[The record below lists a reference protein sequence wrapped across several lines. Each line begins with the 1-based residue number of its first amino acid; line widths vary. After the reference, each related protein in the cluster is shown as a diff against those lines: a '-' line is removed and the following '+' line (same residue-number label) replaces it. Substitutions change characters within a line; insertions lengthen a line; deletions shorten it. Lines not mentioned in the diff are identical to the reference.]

1 MNNILNTA
9 NDIINGERK
18 EDYGDA
24 FDSFDRIAGL
34 WSSYLD
40 HHISP
45 VDVAH
50 MMILMKVSRGTNHAK
65 FNKIHEDNLV
75 DIAGYSALAYQV
87 SENFFK
93 DEAARNV
100 KDDEFEMACKC
111 HPSFGCDEEV
121 EEKDSWDDNDIE
133 DIKEKIVSELKGDEN
148 LNDFEVNELDLITY
162 IVWSILS
169 SNNED
174 EEKKDDK
181 KKDKKNAS
189 FQDIL
194 NDILKGLSEDE

>member
-40 HHISP
+40 HHITP
-45 VDVAH
+45 VDVAQ
-50 MMILMKVSRGTNHAK
+50 MMILMKVSRGANVAK
-65 FNKIHEDNLV
+65 FNKIQEDSLV

-87 SENFFK
+87 SENYFK
-93 DEAARNV
+93 EEAAQNV
-100 KDDEFEMACKC
+100 KDEEFDMACKC
-111 HPSFGCDEEV
+111 HPSNTNADDVEEDDDKDPWDDVTIEDVIVFLAALLSDV
-121 EEKDSWDDNDIE
+121 EEKE
-133 DIKEKIVSELKGDEN
+133 D
-148 LNDFEVNELDLITY
+148 
-162 IVWSILS
+162 
-169 SNNED
+169 
-174 EEKKDDK
+174 KKD
-181 KKDKKNAS
+181 DKKNAS

-194 NDILKGLSEDE
+194 NDVLKGLSEDE

>member
-65 FNKIHEDNLV
+65 FNKIHEDNLI

-87 SENFFK
+87 SENYFK

-111 HPSFGCDEEV
+111 HPNNTDADDV
-121 EEKDSWDDNDIE
+121 EEGEDKDPWDDVTIE
-133 DIKEKIVSELKGDEN
+133 DVIVFLATLLVDDE
-148 LNDFEVNELDLITY
+148 D
-162 IVWSILS
+162 
-169 SNNED
+169 NNED
-174 EEKKDDK
+174 KKESN
-181 KKDKKNAS
+181 KNKS

-194 NDILKGLSEDE
+194 NDALKGLSEDE

>member
-75 DIAGYSALAYQV
+75 YIAGYSALAYQV

-111 HPSFGCDEEV
+111 HPSNTNADDV
-121 EEKDSWDDNDIE
+121 EEGDDKDTWDDVTIE
-133 DIKEKIVSELKGDEN
+133 DIIIFLTTLLVGGDCEDNKES
-148 LNDFEVNELDLITY
+148 
-162 IVWSILS
+162 
-169 SNNED
+169 
-174 EEKKDDK
+174 DK
-181 KKDKKNAS
+181 TKVY
-189 FQDIL
+189 QDIRD
-194 NDILKGLSEDE
+194 DILKGFTKND

>member
-9 NDIINGERK
+9 NDIINDERK

-50 MMILMKVSRGTNHAK
+50 MMILMKVSRGTNYAK

-87 SENFFK
+87 SENYFK

-111 HPSFGCDEEV
+111 HPSNTDTDGVKEGDD
-121 EEKDSWDDNDIE
+121 KDPWDDVTIE
-133 DIKEKIVSELKGDEN
+133 DVIVFLATLLTDGGDYEDNKES
-148 LNDFEVNELDLITY
+148 
-162 IVWSILS
+162 
-169 SNNED
+169 
-174 EEKKDDK
+174 DK
-181 KKDKKNAS
+181 TKAY
-189 FQDIL
+189 QDIRD
-194 NDILKGLSEDE
+194 DILKGFTKND

>member
-65 FNKIHEDNLV
+65 FNMIHEDNLV

-87 SENFFK
+87 SENYFK

-100 KDDEFEMACKC
+100 KDDEFKMACKC
-111 HPSFGCDEEV
+111 HPSYTDADDIKDGNDKDPCDDVTIEDV
-121 EEKDSWDDNDIE
+121 VVFLTTLLIDDDNN
-133 DIKEKIVSELKGDEN
+133 G
-148 LNDFEVNELDLITY
+148 
-162 IVWSILS
+162 
-169 SNNED
+169 
-174 EEKKDDK
+174 DK
-181 KKDKKNAS
+181 KESNKNRS

-194 NDILKGLSEDE
+194 NDALKGLSEDE

>member
-9 NDIINGERK
+9 NDIINGARK

-40 HHISP
+40 HHITP
-45 VDVAH
+45 VDVAQ
-50 MMILMKVSRGTNHAK
+50 MMILMKVSRGANVAK
-65 FNKIHEDNLV
+65 FNAIQEDSLV

-87 SENFFK
+87 SENYFK

-100 KDDEFEMACKC
+100 KDDGFEMACKC
-111 HPSFGCDEEV
+111 HPSNTDTDDV
-121 EEKDSWDDNDIE
+121 EEGYDKDPWNDVTIE
-133 DIKEKIVSELKGDEN
+133 DVVVLLATLLVDDDS
-148 LNDFEVNELDLITY
+148 
-162 IVWSILS
+162 
-169 SNNED
+169 NED
-174 EEKKDDK
+174 KKESN
-181 KKDKKNAS
+181 KNKS

-194 NDILKGLSEDE
+194 NDALKGLSEDE

>member
-9 NDIINGERK
+9 NDIINGDRK
-18 EDYGDA
+18 DEYGDA

-45 VDVAH
+45 VDVAQ
-50 MMILMKVSRGTNHAK
+50 MMILMKVSRGANVAK
-65 FNKIHEDNLV
+65 FNAIQEDSLV

-87 SENFFK
+87 SENYFK

-100 KDDEFEMACKC
+100 KNDEFEMACKC
-111 HPSFGCDEEV
+111 HPSNTDADDV
-121 EEKDSWDDNDIE
+121 EEDDDKDPWE
-133 DIKEKIVSELKGDEN
+133 DVTIADVVVFLAA
-148 LNDFEVNELDLITY
+148 L
-162 IVWSILS
+162 LS
-169 SNNED
+169 DD
-174 EEKKDDK
+174 EEKEDK
-181 KKDKKNAS
+181 KENKKSTS

-194 NDILKGLSEDE
+194 NDVLKDLSEDE

>member
-75 DIAGYSALAYQV
+75 DIAGYSALAYKV

-93 DEAARNV
+93 DEAARNIE
-100 KDDEFEMACKC
+100 DIEFDAACKC

-121 EEKDSWDDNDIE
+121 EEKDPWDGNDTE

-148 LNDFEVNELDLITY
+148 LNDFDVNELDLITY
-162 IVWSILS
+162 VVWYILT
-169 SNNED
+169 SNVNDED
-174 EEKKDDK
+174 NKEDK
-181 KKDKKNAS
+181 KKENKKTS

-194 NDILKGLSEDE
+194 KAVLKGLSEDE

>member
-34 WSSYLD
+34 WSSYLN

-65 FNKIHEDNLV
+65 FNRINEDNLV

-87 SENFFK
+87 SENYFK

-111 HPSFGCDEEV
+111 HPSNTNTDDV
-121 EEKDSWDDNDIE
+121 EED
-133 DIKEKIVSELKGDEN
+133 
-148 LNDFEVNELDLITY
+148 
-162 IVWSILS
+162 
-169 SNNED
+169 
-174 EEKKDDK
+174 DDK
-181 KKDKKNAS
+181 DPWEYVTITDVIIFLADLLLEENNGEDKEVKKESAKTKTY
-189 FQDIL
+189 QDIRDSL
-194 NDILKGLSEDE
+194 LGGISEDE

>member
-9 NDIINGERK
+9 NDVINGERK

-40 HHISP
+40 HHITP

-75 DIAGYSALAYQV
+75 DIAGYSALACQV

-100 KDDEFEMACKC
+100 KDEEFEMACKC
-111 HPSFGCDEEV
+111 HPSNTDADDV
-121 EEKDSWDDNDIE
+121 EEDNDKDPWDDVTIE
-133 DIKEKIVSELKGDEN
+133 DVIIFLATLLIDDGDCE
-148 LNDFEVNELDLITY
+148 
-162 IVWSILS
+162 
-169 SNNED
+169 
-174 EEKKDDK
+174 DK
-181 KKDKKNAS
+181 KENNKNAS

-194 NDILKGLSEDE
+194 NDALKGLSEDE

>member
-87 SENFFK
+87 SENYFK

-111 HPSFGCDEEV
+111 HPSNTDADDV
-121 EEKDSWDDNDIE
+121 EEGDDKDPWDDVTIE
-133 DIKEKIVSELKGDEN
+133 DVIIFLTTLLIGDCGCEDNKES
-148 LNDFEVNELDLITY
+148 
-162 IVWSILS
+162 
-169 SNNED
+169 
-174 EEKKDDK
+174 DK
-181 KKDKKNAS
+181 TKAY
-189 FQDIL
+189 QDIRD
-194 NDILKGLSEDE
+194 DILKGFTKND

>member
-87 SENFFK
+87 SENYFK

-111 HPSFGCDEEV
+111 HPSNADTDDV
-121 EEKDSWDDNDIE
+121 EEGDDKDPWDDVTIE
-133 DIKEKIVSELKGDEN
+133 DVVVFLAT
-148 LNDFEVNELDLITY
+148 LLIDDD
-162 IVWSILS
+162 
-169 SNNED
+169 NNED
-174 EEKKDDK
+174 KKESN
-181 KKDKKNAS
+181 KNKS
-189 FQDIL
+189 FKDIL
-194 NDILKGLSEDE
+194 NDALKGLSEDE

>member
-87 SENFFK
+87 SEDYFK

-100 KDDEFEMACKC
+100 KDGEFEMACKC
-111 HPSFGCDEEV
+111 YPSNTDTDDV
-121 EEKDSWDDNDIE
+121 EEDNDKDPWDDVTIE
-133 DIKEKIVSELKGDEN
+133 DVIIFLATLLIDGGDCEDNKES
-148 LNDFEVNELDLITY
+148 
-162 IVWSILS
+162 
-169 SNNED
+169 
-174 EEKKDDK
+174 DK
-181 KKDKKNAS
+181 TKAYQNIRD
-189 FQDIL
+189 
-194 NDILKGLSEDE
+194 DILKGFTKND

>member
-9 NDIINGERK
+9 NNIINGARK
-18 EDYGDA
+18 DEYGDA

-40 HHISP
+40 HHITP
-45 VDVAH
+45 VDVAQ
-50 MMILMKVSRGTNHAK
+50 MMILMKVSRGANVAK
-65 FNKIHEDNLV
+65 FNKIQEDSLV

-93 DEAARNV
+93 DEAAQNIE
-100 KDDEFEMACKC
+100 DIEFNEACKC
-111 HPSFGCDEEV
+111 HPSLGCDEEV
-121 EEKDSWDDNDIE
+121 EEKDPWDDNDIK

-162 IVWSILS
+162 VVWNILA
-169 SNNED
+169 SNAND
-174 EEKKDDK
+174 EEKKEDK
-181 KKDKKNAS
+181 KKDKKKMS
-189 FQDIL
+189 YQDIL
-194 NDILKGLSEDE
+194 NDVLKGLSEDE

>member
-40 HHISP
+40 HCISP

-65 FNKIHEDNLV
+65 FNMIHEDNLV

-100 KDDEFEMACKC
+100 KDGEFEMACKC
-111 HPSFGCDEEV
+111 HPSNTDADDV
-121 EEKDSWDDNDIE
+121 EEDDKDPLDDVTIE
-133 DIKEKIVSELKGDEN
+133 DVVVFLAT
-148 LNDFEVNELDLITY
+148 LLIDDD
-162 IVWSILS
+162 
-169 SNNED
+169 NNED
-174 EEKKDDK
+174 KKESN
-181 KKDKKNAS
+181 KNKS

-194 NDILKGLSEDE
+194 NDALKGLSEDE

>member
-50 MMILMKVSRGTNHAK
+50 MMILMKVSRGTNYAK

-100 KDDEFEMACKC
+100 KDEEFEMACKC
-111 HPSFGCDEEV
+111 HPSNTDVDEVKEDDD
-121 EEKDSWDDNDIE
+121 KDPWDDVTIE
-133 DIKEKIVSELKGDEN
+133 DVIVFLTTLLINGGDCEDNKES
-148 LNDFEVNELDLITY
+148 
-162 IVWSILS
+162 
-169 SNNED
+169 
-174 EEKKDDK
+174 DK
-181 KKDKKNAS
+181 TKAY
-189 FQDIL
+189 QDIRD
-194 NDILKGLSEDE
+194 DILKGFTKND

>member
-87 SENFFK
+87 SENYFK

-111 HPSFGCDEEV
+111 HPSNADTDDV
-121 EEKDSWDDNDIE
+121 EEDYDKDPWE
-133 DIKEKIVSELKGDEN
+133 DITVEDVIVFLATLLINGDDCEDNKES
-148 LNDFEVNELDLITY
+148 
-162 IVWSILS
+162 
-169 SNNED
+169 
-174 EEKKDDK
+174 DK
-181 KKDKKNAS
+181 TKAY
-189 FQDIL
+189 QDIRD
-194 NDILKGLSEDE
+194 DILKGFTKND